1 MIKEVEELKE
11 FLDSAKGEF
20 TITVNGMAPHV
31 SGNMNDPGVILA
43 AFSLLKMIEHTQDH
57 DMEEVMEML
66 INLNDIMGYHVE
78 GTVHGKDVDY
88 GNN

>member
-1 MIKEVEELKE
+1 MKEIEELKE
-11 FLDSAKGEF
+11 FLDSAKGEL

-31 SGNMNDPGVILA
+31 SGNINDPGVILA
-43 AFSLLKMIEHTQDH
+43 AFSLLKMIEHTQEH

-78 GTVHGKDVDY
+78 GTFYGEDVDY

>member
-1 MIKEVEELKE
+1 MKEIEELKE
-11 FLDSAKGEF
+11 FLDSAKGEI

>member
-11 FLDSAKGEF
+11 FLDSAKGEL

-43 AFSLLKMIEHTQDH
+43 AFSLLKMIEHIQGH

-78 GTVHGKDVDY
+78 GTVYGKDVEY